1 MAYSLCKIYGSM
13 HSARVIYYAMYTQRV
28 FRKGLFITQYIRSE
42 HSERRRG
49 RFIAPASSTKTIGCN
64 LQNITDCNA
73 NNGKQNMRKTMLR
86 NYLYDNALRKT
97 TFLCCKSMVFGVQ
110 KPYFYIAK
118 TPFLHCKK
126 GELHYSL
133 WLFCCC
139 FRHSSSRIR
148 ISFLA
153 VSI

>member
-1 MAYSLCKIYGSM
+1 MFC
-13 HSARVIYYAMYTQRV
+13 SATKWVIHCVKYTAACILQ
-28 FRKGLFITQYIRSE
+28 GLFITQYIRSVY
-42 HSERRRG
+42 SARRRG

-64 LQNITDCNA
+64 LQNITKLQCLRW
-73 NNGKQNMRKTMLR
+73 KQNMRKIILR

-97 TFLCCKSMVFGVQ
+97 TFLYYKSMVFGVQ

-118 TPFLHCKK
+118 PPFLHCKK
-126 GELHYSL
+126 GELDYSL

-148 ISFLA
+148 ISFLD

>member
-1 MAYSLCKIYGSM
+1 
-13 HSARVIYYAMYTQRV
+13 
-28 FRKGLFITQYIRSE
+28 
-42 HSERRRG
+42 
-49 RFIAPASSTKTIGCN
+49 
-64 LQNITDCNA
+64 
-73 NNGKQNMRKTMLR
+73 MRKTILR
-86 NYLYDNALRKT
+86 NYLYNNALQKT

-118 TPFLHCKK
+118 TPFLHRKK
-126 GELHYSL
+126 GELHYSF

-139 FRHSSSRIR
+139 FRHSSSRMC

>member
-1 MAYSLCKIYGSM
+1 MFC
-13 HSARVIYYAMYTQRV
+13 SATKWFIRCAKCIAACIP
-28 FRKGLFITQYIRSE
+28 KGV
-42 HSERRRG
+42 G
-49 RFIAPASSTKTIGCN
+49 DRFIAPASSTKTIGCN
-64 LQNITDCNA
+64 LQNITNCNA
-73 NNGKQNMRKTMLR
+73 YNGKQNMRKTMLR

-97 TFLCCKSMVFGVQ
+97 TFLYYKSMVFDVQ
-110 KPYFYIAK
+110 KVGFYIAK

-139 FRHSSSRIR
+139 FRHSSSRMC

>member
-1 MAYSLCKIYGSM
+1 MAYSSCKIYGSM
-13 HSARVIYYAMYTQRV
+13 HSARVIYYAIYTQRV
-28 FRKGLFITQYIRSE
+28 FRKGLFITQYIYNV

-73 NNGKQNMRKTMLR
+73 YGGNKIREKQYCVTICMTML
-86 NYLYDNALRKT
+86 
-97 TFLCCKSMVFGVQ
+97 CE
-110 KPYFYIAK
+110 KPPFCAAK
-118 TPFLHCKK
+118 TPFLHRKK

-139 FRHSSSRIR
+139 FRHSSSRMC

>member
-1 MAYSLCKIYGSM
+1 
-13 HSARVIYYAMYTQRV
+13 
-28 FRKGLFITQYIRSE
+28 
-42 HSERRRG
+42 
-49 RFIAPASSTKTIGCN
+49 
-64 LQNITDCNA
+64 
-73 NNGKQNMRKTMLR
+73 MRKTMLR

-97 TFLCCKSMVFGVQ
+97 TFLYYKSMVFGVQ

-139 FRHSSSRIR
+139 FRHSSSRMC
-148 ISFLA
+148 ISFLD

>member
-1 MAYSLCKIYGSM
+1 MAYSSCKIYSSV
-13 HSARVIYYAMYTQRV
+13 HSAR
-28 FRKGLFITQYIRSE
+28 
-42 HSERRRG
+42 RRG
-49 RFIAPASSTKTIGCN
+49 GFIAPASSTKTTHFDM
-64 LQNITDCNA
+64 QNITNCNA
-73 NNGKQNMRKTMLR
+73 NNGKQNMRKTILR
-86 NYLYDNALRKT
+86 NYLYNNALRKT

-139 FRHSSSRIR
+139 FRHSSSRMC

>member
-1 MAYSLCKIYGSM
+1 MAYSLRNIY
-13 HSARVIYYAMYTQRV
+13 ATNIPQRFIYYAKYTQRV
-28 FRKGLFITQYIRSE
+28 FRKGLFITQYIYNV

-73 NNGKQNMRKTMLR
+73 NNGKQNMRKTILR
-86 NYLYDNALRKT
+86 NYLYNNALRKT

-126 GELHYSL
+126 GELH
-133 WLFCCC
+133 
-139 FRHSSSRIR
+139 
-148 ISFLA
+148 
-153 VSI
+153 

>member
-1 MAYSLCKIYGSM
+1 MAYSLCKIYGSV
-13 HSARVIYYAMYTQRV
+13 HSARVIYYAMYSSVHSAKVYSLHNIYTANIP
-28 FRKGLFITQYIRSE
+28 KGV
-42 HSERRRG
+42 G
-49 RFIAPASSTKTIGCN
+49 DRFIAPASSTKTIGCN
-64 LQNITDCNA
+64 LQNITKLQCLRWE
-73 NNGKQNMRKTMLR
+73 QNMRKTILR
-86 NYLYDNALRKT
+86 NYLYNNALRKT

-118 TPFLHCKK
+118 TPFLHRKK

-139 FRHSSSRIR
+139 FRHSSSRMC